1 MNYLWEILLQAKE
14 QGIGEENIRFCP
26 ARSYSPYMEL
36 AEEYLNISRLE
47 EPYIVEVNPN
57 YRFQKVFQTLFHP
70 DVVDYPALRRGLFQ
84 LLFHQLGK
92 NDIRA
97 GMTREEYYKKLL
109 GSAFEREE
117 YGTDNAKA
125 YALFQGIERQILLE
139 ALLTL
144 YREGDSIELFRHVM
158 TALIPKCIVYGSND
172 DPYELLIYIDRRKS
186 EALEHKVQFILKC
199 FMNIRYRAELYYEYH
214 FGIIGMEE
222 TMQVD
227 EIAIY

>member
-47 EPYIVEVNPN
+47 EPCQVEINPN
-57 YRFQKVFQTLFHP
+57 YRFHKVFKELFHP
-70 DVVDYPALRRGLFQ
+70 DVAEYPALRKGLFQ
-84 LLFHQLGK
+84 LLLHQLGE

-109 GSAFEREE
+109 GTAFMRGD
-117 YGTDNAKA
+117 YGTDNAET
-125 YALFQGIERQILLE
+125 YRLFQGQERETLLE
-139 ALLTL
+139 GLLTL
-144 YREGDSIELFRHVM
+144 YREGDSITLFRHMM
-158 TALIPKCIVYGSND
+158 TALIPRCIVYGSND
-172 DPYELLIYIDRRKS
+172 DPYELLVYIGGKKKDV
-186 EALEHKVQFILKC
+186 LERKVQFVLKQ